1 MATSLRRT
9 TLGIASSAAIPV
21 LWAAS
26 DRLGW
31 THSEIA
37 RRLGV
42 DKAMVAKLMYG
53 DRRAGRD
60 LAGLCKKLLGV
71 PYEAWSQ
78 PLPRGWKVPHF
89 GTSSAR
95 AA

>member
-1 MATSLRRT
+1 MANPQRRT
-9 TLGIASSAAIPV
+9 TLGLASSAAIPV
-21 LWAAS
+21 LWTAL

-31 THSEIA
+31 SHAETA
-37 RRLGV
+37 RRLDV

-60 LAGLCKKLLGV
+60 LAILCKKLLGV
-71 PYEAWSQ
+71 PLESWSS
-78 PLPRGWKVPHF
+78 PLPTGWKLP
-89 GTSSAR
+89 TRTTAK